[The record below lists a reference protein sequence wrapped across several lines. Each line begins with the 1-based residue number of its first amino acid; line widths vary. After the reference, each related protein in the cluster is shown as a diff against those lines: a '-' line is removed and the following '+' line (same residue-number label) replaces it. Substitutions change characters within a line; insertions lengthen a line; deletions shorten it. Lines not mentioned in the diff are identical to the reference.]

1 VTRSSI
7 VRAVRQIRRACA
19 AGDATVAL
27 EALTS
32 AVADYEPSEVA
43 VKAARLVSLRVNA
56 PSSKAPAAASPAAL
70 QRSA

>member
-1 VTRSSI
+1 
-7 VRAVRQIRRACA
+7 
-19 AGDATVAL
+19 VAL

-43 VKAARLVSLRVNA
+43 VKSARLVSLRVNA